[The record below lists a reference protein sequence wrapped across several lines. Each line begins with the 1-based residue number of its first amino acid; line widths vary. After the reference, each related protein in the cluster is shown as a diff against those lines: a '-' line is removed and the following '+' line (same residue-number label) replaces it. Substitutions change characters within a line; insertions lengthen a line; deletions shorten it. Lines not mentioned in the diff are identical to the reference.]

1 MLNRF
6 ETFTLLI
13 NRINRN
19 IRKIKIQEMA
29 SYGLRSIH
37 VSCLYYLRTIDGL
50 TAKDLCDRCA
60 EDKATISRA
69 LDFLEQE
76 GYLVNSRRYKS
87 TLTLTEKGVAVGD
100 EIVGKIA
107 AVLDAISDGLTAEER
122 EAFYRSLTIISD
134 RLDAVAENGKE

>member
-1 MLNRF
+1 M
-6 ETFTLLI
+6 
-13 NRINRN
+13 
-19 IRKIKIQEMA
+19 
-29 SYGLRSIH
+29 
-37 VSCLYYLRTIDGL
+37 

-76 GYLVNSRRYKS
+76 GYLINPKRYKS

-100 EIVGKIA
+100 EIANKIA

-122 EAFYRSLTIISD
+122 EAFYRSLAIISD
-134 RLDAVAENGKE
+134 QLDAVAENGKE